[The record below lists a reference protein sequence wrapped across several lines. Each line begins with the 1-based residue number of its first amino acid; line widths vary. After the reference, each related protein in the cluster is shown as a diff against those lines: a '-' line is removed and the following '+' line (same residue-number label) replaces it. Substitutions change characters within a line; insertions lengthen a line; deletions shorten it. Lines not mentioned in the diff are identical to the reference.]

1 MKVTVDGQV
10 YEYDANRLMVRE
22 AMELQQRT
30 GLNLSRWQA
39 ALQEGDPTAILGLVY
54 LIKQRAGEK
63 PEWDA
68 IDFDLAA
75 VEIEDDDEADEP
87 GPKGDADAA

>member
-10 YEYDANRLMVRE
+10 YDYDANRLMVRE
-22 AMELQQRT
+22 AMEIQERT

-39 ALQEGDPTAILGLVY
+39 GLQESDPKAVLALVY
-54 LIKQRAGEK
+54 LLKQRAGEK

-68 IDFDLAA
+68 LDFDLATL
-75 VEIEDDDEADEP
+75 EIADDEADEP
-87 GPKGDADAA
+87 GPKEDAPDA